1 MKRYLFIAAVL
12 GIVLGGCVRRPSPG
26 SSDSDLQ
33 GTITMSGAWA
43 LYPMAVKWA
52 EEFRKIHPGV
62 QIDISAGGAGK
73 GMADCLSGAADL
85 GMVSRAIYPAEVDK
99 GAWAMA
105 VTKDAVVATVNRNN
119 PAIDNLLKKGIT
131 RQQCTDLWITG
142 RSMTWRA
149 VTGGD
154 PKEPVHVYTRSDA
167 CGAAETWARYMG
179 KKQEDLKGLGVF
191 GDPGLAEAV
200 RQDVL
205 GIGFNNVNYAY
216 DAATKKP
223 MDLLAVVP
231 LDVNENGTIDPEESF
246 YEDRDTLTA
255 AIAASRYPSPPAR
268 DLYLVSKGRPA
279 KKEVAAFLRWILVEG
294 QAFVPEAGY
303 VNLSAE
309 TAAAELKKLDE
320 Q

>member
-1 MKRYLFIAAVL
+1 
-12 GIVLGGCVRRPSPG
+12 
-26 SSDSDLQ
+26 
-33 GTITMSGAWA
+33 MSGAWA

-85 GMVSRAIYPAEVDK
+85 GMVSRAIYPAEVEK

-119 PAIDNLLKKGIT
+119 PAIDALLKKGIT
-131 RQQCTDLWITG
+131 QRQCTDLWITG
-142 RSMTWRA
+142 KSMTWGA
-149 VTGGD
+149 VTGGG
-154 PKEPVHVYTRSDA
+154 PSEPVHVYTRSDA
-167 CGAAETWARYMG
+167 CGAAETWAQYIG

-200 RQDVL
+200 KKDVL

-231 LDVNENGTIDPEESF
+231 LDVNENGIIDPDESF
-246 YEDRDTLTA
+246 YEDRDMLTA
-255 AIAASRYPSPPAR
+255 AIAAGRYPSPPAR
-268 DLYLVSKGRPA
+268 DLYLVSKGRPEQ
-279 KKEVAAFLRWILVEG
+279 KEVAAFLRWILTEG
-294 QAFVPEAGY
+294 QAYVPEAGY

-309 TAAAELKKLDE
+309 AAAAELKKLDE